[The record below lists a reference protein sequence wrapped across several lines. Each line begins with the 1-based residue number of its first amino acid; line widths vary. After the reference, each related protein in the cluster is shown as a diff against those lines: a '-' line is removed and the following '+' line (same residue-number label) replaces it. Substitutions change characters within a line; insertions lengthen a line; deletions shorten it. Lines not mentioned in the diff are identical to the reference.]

1 MLLFCSFKSV
11 TDKLLWYHHAVSPQI
26 LLRVLENKPKPQR
39 NPQRWRQWLRPSF
52 IISSLWLQWVLGMMV
67 ETKKNKTQ
75 TAIDI
80 FILPLRACRHV
91 SLLSVPRWSECENGI
106 RITQAAVMEQNFTN
120 STSRCVM
127 QGQKKSQ
134 CKVLKSCASQI
145 FDFTPLLSASEQ
157 GTIIGIAGKAYNSAT
172 SRQGY
177 WMQRGRG

>member
-39 NPQRWRQWLRPSF
+39 NPQRWCQWLRPSF

-106 RITQAAVMEQNFTN
+106 RITQAPVMEQNFTN

-127 QGQKKSQ
+127 QGQQKKPMQSAKEL
-134 CKVLKSCASQI
+134 C
-145 FDFTPLLSASEQ
+145 FTNLWFHPSALCFWARHNNWYCRESLQFSHKQTRILDAE
-157 GTIIGIAGKAYNSAT
+157 
-172 SRQGY
+172 R
-177 WMQRGRG
+177 